1 MSARPSASN
10 SKGAAEVAP
19 GKSYVC
25 QYTTMAT
32 IGREPNR
39 AEKMLRAVLGLW
51 PRIKRRLRR
60 YVTRLN
66 NIGFFRKG
74 KATRLQHTYAPKLT
88 VDIQPGDFVRVL
100 PYAEIKATL
109 NPAGY
114 CKGLQFQNTMRKYC
128 GGVYEVDKT
137 PAYLLEECGKKISK
151 CKDLVILSGL
161 TCDGIGEIDGYAC
174 DRCCLHYWKADWLE
188 KID

>member
-1 MSARPSASN
+1 MSALSSASN
-10 SKGAAEVAP
+10 FKGAEVAS
-19 GKSYVC
+19 GRRYVC

-32 IGREPNR
+32 IGREANR
-39 AEKMLRAVLGLW
+39 TAKSLRSMLKLW
-51 PRIKRRLRR
+51 PKIKRRLRR
-60 YVTRLN
+60 YMSRLN
-66 NIGFFRKG
+66 TIGFFRKA
-74 KATRLQHTYAPKLT
+74 KTTRLQDTYAPKLG

-128 GGVYEVDKT
+128 GGTYKVDKT

-151 CKDLVILSGL
+151 CRDLLILHGL
-161 TCDGIGEIDGYAC
+161 TCDGIGEIDGYPC
-174 DRCCLHYWKADWLE
+174 DRCCFHYWKKDWLE
-188 KID
+188 KIE